1 MTILHLKK
9 GHDHRFNAGHPWIYS
24 NELAESP
31 KSIPAGGVVE
41 LRDYK
46 DNFLAFGFGNPH
58 SLIAV
63 RLLTRDKNENE
74 PLSTAAIFKKIV
86 SAHTWRERAGLTA
99 FSHRLIFG
107 EGDFLPGLIIDRFFT
122 ENQSVFVIE
131 PHTLGM
137 DLAIE
142 NIVAALGQFSK
153 ADNAAI
159 IVKYDAHMRALEG
172 LKTEDVRV
180 VKDGGLNL
188 ENVKIQVGAAASPK
202 EAFTFECNLLHGQ
215 KTGFFLD
222 QAHNTKLVCDVM
234 RQCLGRASGKDGRPT
249 GSPLRILDLFSYVGQ
264 WAAQVSQQLA
274 KMGVDHEV
282 TLVDSSQAALEFAAR
297 NVTSAGCKSIDAV
310 KMDIMKDLEKLP
322 ENHYDI
328 VICDP
333 PALIKKRK
341 DLPQGERAYLKLNS
355 LALERLAPGGLF
367 VSASCSGLFE
377 ESLFTQTLSK
387 AARRA
392 TKKIHWLARGHQA
405 PDHPMNPE
413 FGEGTYL
420 KCWAG
425 IADK

>member
-1 MTILHLKK
+1 MSVILHLKK

-31 KSIPAGGVVE
+31 KNIPAGGVVE

-63 RLLTRDKNENE
+63 RLLTRDKKEHE
-74 PLSTAAIFKKIV
+74 PLSTEAILKKIV
-86 SAHTWRERAGLTA
+86 AAHAWRARAGLTQ
-99 FSHRLIFG
+99 FSYRLIFG
-107 EGDFLPGLIIDRFFT
+107 EGDNLPGLIIDRFLT
-122 ENQSVFVIE
+122 EKQQVFVIE

-142 NIVAALGQFSK
+142 NVIAALVEFSK
-153 ADNAAI
+153 TDNTAI
-159 IVKYDAHMRALEG
+159 LVKYDAHMRALEG
-172 LKTEDVRV
+172 LKTDETRV
-180 VKDGGLNL
+180 VKDAGLNL
-188 ENVKIQVGAAASPK
+188 ENVKIQVAAAASPR
-202 EAFTFECNLLHGQ
+202 EALTFECNLLRGQ

-222 QAHNTKLVCDVM
+222 QAHNTKLVCDEM
-234 RQCLGRASGKDGRPT
+234 RKIFKNERESTR
-249 GSPLRILDLFSYVGQ
+249 PLRVLDLFSYVGQ
-264 WAAQVSQQLA
+264 WAAQVSQQLG

-282 TLVDSSQAALEFAAR
+282 ALVDSSQAALEFAAR
-297 NVTSAGCKSIDAV
+297 NVTTAGCKSIDAV

-333 PALIKKRK
+333 PALVKKRK

-355 LALERLAPGGLF
+355 LALSRLSPQGLF

-392 TKKIHWLARGHQA
+392 GKKIHWLSRGHQA
-405 PDHPMNPE
+405 PDHPMNLE

-420 KCWAG
+420 KCWVG
-425 IADK
+425 IVDK